1 MNLEAVLA
9 EHIHVPIFLNVSES
23 SWIMPVASRLIETY
37 HDIKRLEFKKVLE
50 TILNGVRERRVP
62 MSWEYGIVWF
72 ISVWKS

>member
-37 HDIKRLEFKKVLE
+37 LDIKRLEFKKVLE
-50 TILNGVRERRVP
+50 TILNGVRERP
-62 MSWEYGIVWF
+62 MRWEYDIVWF